1 MFVVGHDW
9 GAIVSWN
16 LCLLRPDRVR
26 ALVNLSV
33 AFTPRNPSVKPLDY
47 FRRAYGDDYYVC
59 RFQVRRNLLPSYT
72 SMGYGRPCRR
82 LMSNTGTRS
91 VRPCCKCVCVP
102 LQVSRMFKSDHNS
115 ENLSEISVAGMCG
128 DFVSPFLMG

>member
-1 MFVVGHDW
+1 LPAPAVKVFLVGHDW

-33 AFTPRNPSVKPLDY
+33 AFMPRNPSIKPVDY

-59 RFQVRRNLLPSYT
+59 RFQVRNSVRSLA
-72 SMGYGRPCRR
+72 PCRLTIR
-82 LMSNTGTRS
+82 
-91 VRPCCKCVCVP
+91 VCIYRTN
-102 LQVSRMFKSDHNS
+102 LFKLKRNY
-115 ENLSEISVAGMCG
+115 EN
-128 DFVSPFLMG
+128 D